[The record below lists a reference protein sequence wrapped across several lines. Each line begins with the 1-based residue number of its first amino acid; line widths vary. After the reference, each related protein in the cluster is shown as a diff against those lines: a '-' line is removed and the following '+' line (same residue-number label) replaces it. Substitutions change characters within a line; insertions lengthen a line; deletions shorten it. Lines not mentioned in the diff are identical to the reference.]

1 MKFEIV
7 SSLPY
12 ISAFLKKQIEMPAV
26 IMIFIMTS
34 GFFSP
39 STKYGDF
46 YASFKNFNNFE
57 MKHINLIMFS
67 EK

>member
-1 MKFEIV
+1 
-7 SSLPY
+7 
-12 ISAFLKKQIEMPAV
+12 MPAV
-26 IMIFIMTS
+26 IMIFMMTS
-34 GFFSP
+34 GFYSP
-39 STKYGDF
+39 STKYDV

>member
-1 MKFEIV
+1 MKFDIV

-12 ISAFLKKQIEMPAV
+12 ISVFLKKQIEMPAV
-26 IMIFIMTS
+26 IMTFMMTS
-34 GFFSP
+34 GFYSP
-39 STKYGDF
+39 STKYGV